1 MSVQDSYFRVL
12 EITYAGADR
21 LLAFLRP
28 VLKPGGAT
36 ERLFVVGERLSKGPL
51 FNCQMCGQCVLHSTG
66 MTCPM
71 NCPKNMRNGP
81 CGGVRPNGH
90 CEIRPEMT
98 CVWFKAWNRSTR
110 MRLYAA
116 DIHEILPP
124 LDRRKQ
130 GSSAWINEVNG
141 QGAPPSGWAS

>member
-1 MSVQDSYFRVL
+1 MSVQDGYFRVL
-12 EITYAGADR
+12 EVAYAGVDR

-36 ERLFVVGERLSKGPL
+36 ERVFVAGEHLSKGVL

-98 CVWFKAWNRSTR
+98 CVWLKAWERSGR
-110 MRLYAA
+110 MHLYGR
-116 DIHEILPP
+116 DIYEILPP

-141 QGAPPSGWAS
+141 LTKPPQGWAS

>member
-1 MSVQDSYFRVL
+1 MSVQESYFRML
-12 EITYAGADR
+12 EIAYAGADR
-21 LLAFLRP
+21 LLATVGRW
-28 VLKPGGAT
+28 LKPGGGT
-36 ERLFVVGERLSKGPL
+36 ERVFVFGERASKGVL

-81 CGGVRPNGH
+81 CGGVRANGR

-98 CVWFKAWNRSTR
+98 CVWLKAWERSGH
-110 MRLYAA
+110 MRLYGG
-116 DIHEILPP
+116 DIHEILAP

-141 QGAPPSGWAS
+141 LTKPPPGWAS

>member
-1 MSVQDSYFRVL
+1 MAFWQRYPRLL
-12 EITYAGADR
+12 EIAYAGTDR
-21 LLAFLRP
+21 LLAFFRPWLR
-28 VLKPGGAT
+28 LGGRT

-98 CVWFKAWNRSTR
+98 CVWLQAWERSSR
-110 MRLYAA
+110 MPLYGS
-116 DIHEILPP
+116 DIHQILPP
-124 LDRRKQ
+124 LDRRRQ
-130 GSSAWINEVNG
+130 GSSAWLNELNG
-141 QGAPPSGWAS
+141 LAAPPPGWTP

>member
-1 MSVQDSYFRVL
+1 MVVRDGYFRLL
-12 EITYAGADR
+12 EIAYAGADR

-28 VLKPGGAT
+28 VLRPGGGT
-36 ERLFVVGERLSKGPL
+36 ERLFVVGERLSKGIL

-81 CGGVRPNGH
+81 CGGVRSNGH

-98 CVWFKAWNRSTR
+98 CVWLKAWERSEG

-124 LDRRKQ
+124 LDRRRQ
-130 GSSAWINEVNG
+130 GTSAWINEVNG
-141 QGAPPSGWAS
+141 LGEPPQGWST